1 MVLIF
6 EILLLGPLLTAAAV
20 ELTHRY
26 PRSRYAWAFCLSS
39 FAAWAL
45 GYAVDLCAA
54 AADGRLEWDDGGF
67 AIFNWLIVGLFVQ
80 GLGFFVSRNKWPLA
94 AIRRRLG
101 GLFDFELRGAALSS
115 DGRVRASSLRRA
127 AGAHAHAGILRPE
140 PPPFSRLALCAMP
153 GLTTKSAGLAQ
164 W

>member
-94 AIRRRLG
+94 APYVVASAAYLILSFAVQPYHRTVAYVLLPFG
-101 GLFDFELRGAALSS
+101 GL
-115 DGRVRASSLRRA
+115 
-127 AGAHAHAGILRPE
+127 
-140 PPPFSRLALCAMP
+140 LALMRTR
-153 GLTTKSAGLAQ
+153 GY
-164 W
+164 